1 MKSVSA
7 TLRKS
12 SFPILKQRKKNLVIP
27 KGVIVMN
34 TFKDQDN
41 AEIKELG
48 SKNECEL
55 VIVPHNLT
63 NKFQRLGITVNQT
76 VNRGRNNARS
86 SDMTECI
93 SNWSIMNFPN
103 FKLFPVIFEQKIEN
117 YLIPF

>member
-7 TLRKS
+7 SLRKS
-12 SFPILKQRKKNLVIP
+12 YFPILKKRKKNLIIP
-27 KGVIVMN
+27 KGPTKEQYSLIVMN
-34 TFKDQDN
+34 TFKGHDN

-86 SDMTECI
+86 SDMTKRI
-93 SNWSIMNFPN
+93 ST
-103 FKLFPVIFEQKIEN
+103 
-117 YLIPF
+117 